1 MASTAVVRLCRR
13 PGSFADPRTPSS
25 VDEVST
31 PSLRMSTP
39 AGRLALAATVV
50 GSGIAF
56 IDTSVVNVALPA
68 ISRDLGGGFTT
79 AQWVVDGY
87 LLTLGS
93 LVLVGGALGDLLGR
107 RRVYE
112 WGLVLFVV
120 ASVMCGLAPTAGVLI
135 GARALQGVGAALL
148 VPGSLAILSSSF
160 VEEDRGRAIGAWSGL
175 GTVFTASGP
184 FLGGLLVDSSS
195 SGWRWIFLI
204 NVPLVGLALVLS
216 RRGIPDVPGTRA
228 PGPLLEQVD
237 VLGGVLVVAALGLL
251 VGPLIEVGSLGGATT
266 TALVL
271 LSLVLLG
278 VFVEVE
284 RRRTAS
290 RTPPAMLPLSLF
302 RVRAFSVA
310 NAVTFAVYGALTIGF
325 FLLTVVLQVA
335 LGYPAWKA
343 GLAGLPVTVVLAT
356 FSSRV
361 GALIPRV
368 GARILL
374 STGCV
379 VIAVGLA
386 LMSRIAPGA
395 SYLTGVLPGV
405 LVFGIG
411 LVLVVAPVT
420 TTAVGHVAQE
430 SSGAASGVNNA
441 VARIAGL
448 VTIAVIPW
456 LGGLTGAALAG
467 GPGLI
472 DGYQRSMLA
481 AAALCLVGALI
492 AWFGLAGT
500 PTARGVAPGPLPSAE
515 SSG

>member
-1 MASTAVVRLCRR
+1 VLC
-13 PGSFADPRTPSS
+13 
-25 VDEVST
+25 
-31 PSLRMSTP
+31 
-39 AGRLALAATVV
+39 
-50 GSGIAF
+50 GI
-56 IDTSVVNVALPA
+56 
-68 ISRDLGGGFTT
+68 
-79 AQWVVDGY
+79 
-87 LLTLGS
+87 
-93 LVLVGGALGDLLGR
+93 
-107 RRVYE
+107 
-112 WGLVLFVV
+112 
-120 ASVMCGLAPTAGVLI
+120 APTAGVLI
-135 GARALQGVGAALL
+135 AARALQGVGAALL

-175 GTVFTASGP
+175 GTIFTAAGP
-184 FLGGLLVDSSS
+184 FLGGLLVDSGP

-216 RRGIPDVPGTRA
+216 RRGIPDIPGTRA
-228 PGPLLEQVD
+228 PGPLHGQVD
-237 VLGGVLVVAALGLL
+237 VLGGLLAVAALGLL
-251 VGPLIEVGSLGGATT
+251 VGPLIEIASLGAGT
-266 TALVL
+266 TAALVAL
-271 LSLVLLG
+271 GLVFLG
-278 VFVEVE
+278 AFVVVE
-284 RRRTAS
+284 RRRTTS

-310 NAVTFAVYGALTIGF
+310 NGVTFAVYGALSIGF

-335 LGYPAWKA
+335 LGYPAWQA
-343 GLAGLPVTVVLAT
+343 GLAGLPVTVVLAA

-374 STGCV
+374 TVGCP
-379 VIAVGLA
+379 VIACGLV

-395 SYLTGVLPGV
+395 TYLTGVLPGV

-430 SSGAASGVNNA
+430 STGAASGVNNA

-467 GPGLI
+467 GPGLVE
-472 DGYQRSMLA
+472 GYQRSMLA
-481 AAALCLVGALI
+481 AAALCLVGGVV
-492 AWFGLAGT
+492 AWFGLGGSA
-500 PTARGVAPGPLPSAE
+500 TAPPPPVAVD
-515 SSG
+515 